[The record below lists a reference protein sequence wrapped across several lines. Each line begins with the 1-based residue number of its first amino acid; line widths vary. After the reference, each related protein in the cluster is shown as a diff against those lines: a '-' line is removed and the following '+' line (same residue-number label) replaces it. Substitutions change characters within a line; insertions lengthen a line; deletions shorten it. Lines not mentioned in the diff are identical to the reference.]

1 MSYILWMDYEKP
13 EIADMTKHLGSD
25 PRVHI
30 TFQPV
35 FALAVDYLSQNK
47 DRIRSLP
54 QSSIF
59 QIICRGY
66 YASENKNAMDL
77 LPFLKH
83 YQIEDVPIIVMT
95 ADKPGVIKH
104 LEYLAA
110 AMGIQD
116 WKSRI
121 YVTNYH
127 PDLITKIN
135 SNLIDKCAQHRH

>member
-1 MSYILWMDYEKP
+1 MSYILWIDYEKP

-30 TFQPV
+30 TLQPV

-77 LPFLKH
+77 LPFLEH
-83 YQIEDVPIIVMT
+83 YQLKDVPIIVIT
-95 ADKPGVIKH
+95 GNKSAVLDHFKRQA
-104 LEYLAA
+104 LS
-110 AMGIQD
+110 MGNQD

-121 YVTNYH
+121 HVTSYH
-127 PDLITKIN
+127 AELITKIN
-135 SNLIDKCAQHRH
+135 SNLVDKCAQHRH